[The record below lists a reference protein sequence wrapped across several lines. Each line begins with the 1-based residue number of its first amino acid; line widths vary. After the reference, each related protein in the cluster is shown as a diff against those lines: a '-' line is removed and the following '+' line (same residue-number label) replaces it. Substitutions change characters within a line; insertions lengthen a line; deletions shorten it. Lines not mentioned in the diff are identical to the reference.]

1 MRFLVVALIA
11 GMVSVATAGAA
22 LADVAFPL
30 RVSRSHRFFED
41 ATGAPFLLQGDTAWS
56 LIAELKRED
65 AETYLRDRKA
75 RGFNTIL
82 VNLIEKRFSSNP
94 PANAYGD
101 RPFAGKA
108 FGRLDPAYFDHAAG
122 VIGEAQKLGLAVFLA
137 PAYLGVNGGD
147 QGWFSEA
154 EAAGPDAM
162 RAYGEAVAQRFAQF
176 RNIVWVMGGDFDAP
190 DRRLVSSLA
199 QGIARGAPG
208 VLQTV
213 HSGRDSN
220 TAEIWRGEPWFGLD
234 TVYSYGDVHAV
245 LAARRQAAA
254 MPVILLESAYEFERD
269 TTARM
274 VRRNAYGALLAGAA
288 GQFFGNNPVWHF
300 TGPGVFT
307 ADQSWREALNSPGAR
322 SMTVLKRLF
331 DRLPWPQLEPDS
343 ENDILADGKGY
354 AAALPDRSLTV
365 IYGEGDDFRVRKS
378 AVRGD
383 RQALWFDPASGG
395 IRQAQPVVVND
406 GGVLHFTPPPDRPYA
421 QRSDWLLLIGD
432 AARLQPIRK
441 G

>member
-1 MRFLVVALIA
+1 M
-11 GMVSVATAGAA
+11 
-22 LADVAFPL
+22 
-30 RVSRSHRFFED
+30 
-41 ATGAPFLLQGDTAWS
+41 QGDTAWS

-365 IYGEGDDFRVRKS
+365 IYGEGTI
-378 AVRGD
+378 
-383 RQALWFDPASGG
+383 SG
-395 IRQAQPVVVND
+395 
-406 GGVLHFTPPPDRPYA
+406 
-421 QRSDWLLLIGD
+421 
-432 AARLQPIRK
+432 
-441 G
+441 